1 MEQQDFTLL
10 HVSEIPFKMN
20 LDVKEINEEIKKKL
34 GIAFLF
40 VLQYQKGNKASALH
54 SVVRITLDNNV
65 ILEGGATLI
74 FDSKKWDEM
83 PHDEKSVRK
92 SDFAKKLV
100 GYALPYISGIMLART
115 QDTKL
120 KGLFLPAVDP
130 AELVSYIKI
139 EEVKKK

>member
-34 GIAFLF
+34 RIAFLF

-54 SVVRITLDNNV
+54 SVVKITLDNNV

-74 FDSKKWDEM
+74 FDSKKLDEM

-130 AELVSYIKI
+130 AELVSYIKV